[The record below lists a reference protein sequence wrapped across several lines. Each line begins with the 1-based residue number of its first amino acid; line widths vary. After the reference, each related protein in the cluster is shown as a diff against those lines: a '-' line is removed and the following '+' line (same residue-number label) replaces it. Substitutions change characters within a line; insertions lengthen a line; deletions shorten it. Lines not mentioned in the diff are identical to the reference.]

1 MFCRNCGAELPEG
14 SRFCPKCGSSLTD
27 SPVSRPAVAPAG
39 GVRPPTYLVLSI
51 LVTVCCC
58 VLFGIIGI
66 VYASK
71 VDPAWNA
78 GRYDEARS
86 YSRKARNWA
95 LLGLLLSIVIGILY
109 VILVLAGLF
118 SWDWWYDNSYLYTAC
133 MS

>member
-27 SPVSRPAVAPAG
+27 PSVSRPSVSSVQG
-39 GVRPPTYLVLSI
+39 LRPPTYLVLSI

-58 VLFGIIGI
+58 VVFGIIGI
-66 VYASK
+66 VYAAK

-78 GRYDEARS
+78 GRYEEARA

-95 LLGLLLSIVIGILY
+95 LAGAIISIVFGILY

-133 MS
+133 LS